1 MTFLAKLW
9 TVTGFRSRKASFCRR
24 NLIPQTLDYFN
35 KVKTYGDVPW
45 YDKVVNPGDED
56 LYKARDPRTLVA
68 DNMLRDIDQAIE
80 WLPMKSKVDVTRIS
94 KDAAL
99 ALKARFCL
107 FEGTCVATTRLKEIQ
122 NSCRK
127 HTMQPENWWNRNM
140 VTHYSRV
147 VLLHRLIMNYSF
159 SPIMPTTLKSS
170 CPKLMILA

>member
-1 MTFLAKLW
+1 MT
-9 TVTGFRSRKASFCRR
+9 TST
-24 NLIPQTLDYFN
+24 

-107 FEGTCVATTRLKEIQ
+107 FEGTWRRYHKIEGDTKFLQEAYNAAGELMKSEYG
-122 NSCRK
+122 
-127 HTMQPENWWNRNM
+127 
-140 VTHYSRV
+140 YSLFRV

-170 CPKLMILA
+170 CPKLMIPA